1 MYAHMKDSVL
11 FQVAENLVQR
21 DGDFLIR
28 DSRSIP
34 GSYVLTCQ
42 WRNAAQHF
50 KINKK
55 VKINMGSYKTDKHT
69 QVYSKL

>member
-1 MYAHMKDSVL
+1 MCPIS

-28 DSRSIP
+28 DSLSIP

-55 VKINMGSYKTDKHT
+55 VRTNTGPRQTDALHP
-69 QVYSKL
+69 S

>member
-1 MYAHMKDSVL
+1 VL
-11 FQVAENLVQR
+11 LQVAENSVQR

-28 DSRSIP
+28 DSLSSP

-50 KINKK
+50 KINKT
-55 VKINMGSYKTDKHT
+55 VKHFEI
-69 QVYSKL
+69 